1 MKVYYMKPKI
11 AYLIDENEYGLQDPH
26 WVWYSENDA
35 THRKIERMDKSRVK
49 RIVYW
54 EIEE

>member
-1 MKVYYMKPKI
+1 MKPKI
-11 AYLIDENEYGLQDPH
+11 AYLIDRNPDNWAGSYRDWSFYPEEHADIKGLPPI
-26 WVWYSENDA
+26 
-35 THRKIERMDKSRVK
+35 RFK